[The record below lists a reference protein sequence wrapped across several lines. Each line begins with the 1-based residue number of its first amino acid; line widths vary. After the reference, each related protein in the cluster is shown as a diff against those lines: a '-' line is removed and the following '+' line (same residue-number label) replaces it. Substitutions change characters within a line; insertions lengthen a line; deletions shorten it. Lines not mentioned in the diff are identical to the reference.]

1 VRDLLALLVIVVLI
15 AAAFEPERTGRWVG
29 TFGAS
34 IANAFNANTS
44 EPKP

>member
-1 VRDLLALLVIVVLI
+1 MRDLFYLLLIVVLI
-15 AAAFEPERTGRWVG
+15 AGAFEPERTGRWVG